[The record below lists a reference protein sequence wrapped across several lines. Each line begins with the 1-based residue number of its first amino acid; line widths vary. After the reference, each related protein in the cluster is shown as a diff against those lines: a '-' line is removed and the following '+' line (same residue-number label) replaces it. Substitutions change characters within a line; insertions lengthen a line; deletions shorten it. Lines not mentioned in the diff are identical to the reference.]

1 MDSEIISQLNI
12 LSILSFV
19 MSGALLGFLIFNSFP
34 ATIFMGDTG
43 SLALGAMLATVCVF
57 SGLSLYIIFVGF
69 MYVLSAV
76 SVIIQVLYY
85 KKTKKRVFLMA
96 PLHHHFEKKGV
107 NETKIVAIYII
118 ITIVLSAVAIMLTM
132 LGR

>member
-1 MDSEIISQLNI
+1 
-12 LSILSFV
+12 
-19 MSGALLGFLIFNSFP
+19 
-34 ATIFMGDTG
+34 
-43 SLALGAMLATVCVF
+43 
-57 SGLSLYIIFVGF
+57 
-69 MYVLSAV
+69 
-76 SVIIQVLYY
+76 
-85 KKTKKRVFLMA
+85 MA